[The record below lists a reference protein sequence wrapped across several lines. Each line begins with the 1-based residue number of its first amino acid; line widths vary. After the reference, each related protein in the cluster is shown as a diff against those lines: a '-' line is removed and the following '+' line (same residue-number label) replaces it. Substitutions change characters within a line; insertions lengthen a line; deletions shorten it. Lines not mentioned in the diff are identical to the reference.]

1 MDLQQQLAALNTEA
15 DGLLAKAEAG
25 TITGAEADRA
35 VALVKERQDVQ
46 ALIGRQ
52 ADAAKLLAGLSGT
65 QDNLGGSAGPIG
77 AGEAA
82 KAQKFTGGLLK
93 ALEDAAPMIGG
104 PSVRKALVPAGA
116 VTAPFIDGGGPII
129 HDPGAAHHLLNAI
142 ASRPVET
149 PSGSYLRQ
157 TVRENNAAPVVNGA
171 LKPVSRYELQ
181 PVTWEIATI
190 AHVSEPLQL
199 QWLQDYGNLESFLA
213 VEMSYGVDAAVS
225 DFILNGGVSE
235 NGTEQPGILTTTGVQ
250 QTAFRQNKLLSIR
263 RALGELEKAGVAAT
277 GIVLNPTD
285 WEEIETLLDADGRF
299 LLPQAPGQAV
309 ARTLWNVPVT
319 LVPGI
324 PAGQAVV
331 GDLTTIHL
339 VYRNSLQLAWNPF
352 HATLGTTAAPAPTD
366 LFRKNQTVMRAE
378 IRVGLELVSL
388 KTLRVVD
395 LTA

>member
-1 MDLQQQLAALNTEA
+1 M
-15 DGLLAKAEAG
+15 
-25 TITGAEADRA
+25 R
-35 VALVKERQDVQ
+35 
-46 ALIGRQ
+46 
-52 ADAAKLLAGLSGT
+52 
-65 QDNLGGSAGPIG
+65 
-77 AGEAA
+77 
-82 KAQKFTGGLLK
+82 
-93 ALEDAAPMIGG
+93 
-104 PSVRKALVPAGA
+104 
-116 VTAPFIDGGGPII
+116 
-129 HDPGAAHHLLNAI
+129 AAHHLLNAI

-190 AHVSEPLQL
+190 AHVSEPLQV
-199 QWLQDYGNLESFLA
+199 QWLQDYGNLKSFLA

-225 DFILNGGVSE
+225 NFILNGGVSE
-235 NGTEQPGILTTTGVQ
+235 NGTEQLGILTTTGVQ
-250 QTAFRQNKLLSIR
+250 QAAFRQNKLLSIR
-263 RALGELEKAGVAAT
+263 LALDELETAGVAAT

-285 WEEIETLLDADGRF
+285 WEDIKTLLDADGRF

-319 LVPGI
+319 LVPGL

-352 HATLGTTAAPAPTD
+352 HTTLGTTAAPAPTD
-366 LFRKNQTVMRAE
+366 LFRKNQTVMCAE